1 MAEELDRIQKEIAE
15 LKARWPPVQYKLSS
29 NYEYD
34 VNWLSVVSVGERT
47 ESQSRDDDSSLSP
60 SLLTDLAEDR
70 QCLFQFVVSH
80 FM

>member
-29 NYEYD
+29 NYDD
-34 VNWLSVVSVGERT
+34 VDWLSVLSVGERT
-47 ESQSRDDDSSLSP
+47 ESQSRDDDSLPLSWL
-60 SLLTDLAEDR
+60 SWLKTGSVCFLYL
-70 QCLFQFVVSH
+70 SH

>member
-29 NYEYD
+29 NYDD
-34 VNWLSVVSVGERT
+34 VDWLSVLSVGERT

-60 SLLTDLAEDR
+60 SLFTYLAEDR
-70 QCLFQFVVSH
+70 QCLFVISH